1 MKLKNFRRVAA
12 LGMAVGMTAVLAACG
27 NTADTASSEAAESTA
42 ETADTAEEASAETA
56 DAEYAYLADFS
67 FSDAFDENGYLKG
80 VTAAD
85 YVTLPD
91 DYADITISADL
102 GQVSDDDI
110 NDYIDSNVLS
120 NFATT
125 NEVKDRAAAD
135 GDTVNID
142 YVGRIDGVA
151 FDGGDTKG
159 SGADLTLGSGTYI
172 DNFEDQIVGHTPGE
186 TFDVTVTFPED
197 YGNEDLNGKEAVF
210 ETTLNYI
217 KESVTP
223 ELTDDWV
230 KENLGESMS
239 LNSVDELKAFVKS
252 TMLYDNQASDV
263 YTALHDK
270 ASYADELPQTAL
282 DYYRDVLLY
291 RIYTNAQKYGTDMNT
306 LLSSGMMGS
315 SYDSVDA
322 YLADANDSIKSIT
335 QQALL
340 MQAVAEKTGFK
351 CDTATMNADFGR
363 YYGTTDPSQYVSA
376 YGENYIK
383 MNVLQSDV
391 MQNLIDNVTYTYA
404 VSAAA
409 LPVLHRECFFVA
421 FCGGNLYNKGIL
433 NKESF
438 PMPLII
444 PKDLPAYEELQQE
457 NVFVMHQERA
467 MSQHIR
473 PLRILILNLMPT
485 KIVTETQ
492 LARLLANSPLQ
503 VQVTFLQTATHS
515 TTHTAPEHMKAFYK
529 TFDEIKNE
537 RFDGM
542 IITGAPIEDLDYEDV
557 DYWDE
562 LCRIMDYTKEN
573 VYSTIHLC
581 WGALAGLY
589 YHFGIPKVHLDK
601 KMFGVFEHRVTRPS
615 NPLVRGFDEVFYAPH
630 SRWAGLDRAAI
641 DACGDL
647 RILAE
652 SDIAGPMLLSTES
665 GRQIFVIGHPEYDKY
680 TLDREY
686 KRDVKAGKPINIPC
700 NYYPDDNP
708 SRDPL
713 FRWRA
718 HGYLLYTN
726 WLNYYVYQDTPYD
739 LSRLEALEK

>member
-42 ETADTAEEASAETA
+42 ETADTAEKASAETA

-391 MQNLIDNVTYTYA
+391 MQNPDRQRQVRISGKRRRTPGFA
-404 VSAAA
+404 
-409 LPVLHRECFFVA
+409 PGVLFVA

-686 KRDVKAGKPINIPC
+686 KRDVKADKPINIPC
-700 NYYPDDNP
+700 NYYPDDDP

>member
-1 MKLKNFRRVAA
+1 MKLKNFRRVTA

-42 ETADTAEEASAETA
+42 ETADTAEKASAETA

-80 VTAAD
+80 VTATD

-159 SGADLTLGSGTYI
+159 NGADLTLGSGTYV
-172 DNFEDQIVGHTPGE
+172 DNFEEQIVGHNPGE

-217 KESVTP
+217 EDTVTP
-223 ELTDDWV
+223 ELSDEWV
-230 KENLGESMS
+230 AENLAATMS
-239 LNSVDELKAFVKS
+239 LNNVDELKAFVKS

-270 ASYADELPQTAL
+270 VSYADELPQTAL

-291 RIYTNAQKYGTDMNT
+291 RIYTYAQNYGTDMAT
-306 LLSSGMMGS
+306 LLSSGMMGAT
-315 SYDSVDA
+315 YDSVDA
-322 YLADANDSIKSIT
+322 YLDDATDSIKSIT

-340 MQAVAEKTGFK
+340 MQAVAEKMGFK
-351 CDTATMNADFGR
+351 CDTDTMNADFGR

-391 MQNLIDNVTYTYA
+391 MQNLIDNV
-404 VSAAA
+404 
-409 LPVLHRECFFVA
+409 
-421 FCGGNLYNKGIL
+421 K
-433 NKESF
+433 
-438 PMPLII
+438 
-444 PKDLPAYEELQQE
+444 YE
-457 NVFVMHQERA
+457 
-467 MSQHIR
+467 
-473 PLRILILNLMPT
+473 
-485 KIVTETQ
+485 
-492 LARLLANSPLQ
+492 
-503 VQVTFLQTATHS
+503 
-515 TTHTAPEHMKAFYK
+515 
-529 TFDEIKNE
+529 
-537 RFDGM
+537 
-542 IITGAPIEDLDYEDV
+542 
-557 DYWDE
+557 
-562 LCRIMDYTKEN
+562 
-573 VYSTIHLC
+573 
-581 WGALAGLY
+581 
-589 YHFGIPKVHLDK
+589 
-601 KMFGVFEHRVTRPS
+601 
-615 NPLVRGFDEVFYAPH
+615 
-630 SRWAGLDRAAI
+630 
-641 DACGDL
+641 
-647 RILAE
+647 
-652 SDIAGPMLLSTES
+652 
-665 GRQIFVIGHPEYDKY
+665 
-680 TLDREY
+680 
-686 KRDVKAGKPINIPC
+686 
-700 NYYPDDNP
+700 
-708 SRDPL
+708 
-713 FRWRA
+713 
-718 HGYLLYTN
+718 
-726 WLNYYVYQDTPYD
+726 
-739 LSRLEALEK
+739 

>member
-27 NTADTASSEAAESTA
+27 NTADTASSETAESTA

-291 RIYTNAQKYGTDMNT
+291 RIYTNAQKYGTDMST

-322 YLADANDSIKSIT
+322 YLADAKDSIKSIT

-391 MQNLIDNVTYTYA
+391 MQNLIDNV
-404 VSAAA
+404 
-409 LPVLHRECFFVA
+409 
-421 FCGGNLYNKGIL
+421 K
-433 NKESF
+433 
-438 PMPLII
+438 
-444 PKDLPAYEELQQE
+444 YE
-457 NVFVMHQERA
+457 
-467 MSQHIR
+467 
-473 PLRILILNLMPT
+473 
-485 KIVTETQ
+485 
-492 LARLLANSPLQ
+492 
-503 VQVTFLQTATHS
+503 
-515 TTHTAPEHMKAFYK
+515 
-529 TFDEIKNE
+529 
-537 RFDGM
+537 
-542 IITGAPIEDLDYEDV
+542 
-557 DYWDE
+557 
-562 LCRIMDYTKEN
+562 
-573 VYSTIHLC
+573 
-581 WGALAGLY
+581 
-589 YHFGIPKVHLDK
+589 
-601 KMFGVFEHRVTRPS
+601 
-615 NPLVRGFDEVFYAPH
+615 
-630 SRWAGLDRAAI
+630 
-641 DACGDL
+641 
-647 RILAE
+647 
-652 SDIAGPMLLSTES
+652 
-665 GRQIFVIGHPEYDKY
+665 
-680 TLDREY
+680 
-686 KRDVKAGKPINIPC
+686 
-700 NYYPDDNP
+700 
-708 SRDPL
+708 
-713 FRWRA
+713 
-718 HGYLLYTN
+718 
-726 WLNYYVYQDTPYD
+726 
-739 LSRLEALEK
+739 

>member
-1 MKLKNFRRVAA
+1 MKLKNYRRVAA

-42 ETADTAEEASAETA
+42 ETADTAEKASAETA

-291 RIYTNAQKYGTDMNT
+291 RIYTNAQKYGTNMNT

-335 QQALL
+335 QLALL

-391 MQNLIDNVTYTYA
+391 MQSLIDNV
-404 VSAAA
+404 
-409 LPVLHRECFFVA
+409 
-421 FCGGNLYNKGIL
+421 K
-433 NKESF
+433 
-438 PMPLII
+438 
-444 PKDLPAYEELQQE
+444 YE
-457 NVFVMHQERA
+457 
-467 MSQHIR
+467 
-473 PLRILILNLMPT
+473 
-485 KIVTETQ
+485 
-492 LARLLANSPLQ
+492 
-503 VQVTFLQTATHS
+503 
-515 TTHTAPEHMKAFYK
+515 
-529 TFDEIKNE
+529 
-537 RFDGM
+537 
-542 IITGAPIEDLDYEDV
+542 
-557 DYWDE
+557 
-562 LCRIMDYTKEN
+562 
-573 VYSTIHLC
+573 
-581 WGALAGLY
+581 
-589 YHFGIPKVHLDK
+589 
-601 KMFGVFEHRVTRPS
+601 
-615 NPLVRGFDEVFYAPH
+615 
-630 SRWAGLDRAAI
+630 
-641 DACGDL
+641 
-647 RILAE
+647 
-652 SDIAGPMLLSTES
+652 
-665 GRQIFVIGHPEYDKY
+665 
-680 TLDREY
+680 
-686 KRDVKAGKPINIPC
+686 
-700 NYYPDDNP
+700 
-708 SRDPL
+708 
-713 FRWRA
+713 
-718 HGYLLYTN
+718 
-726 WLNYYVYQDTPYD
+726 
-739 LSRLEALEK
+739 

>member
-42 ETADTAEEASAETA
+42 ETADTAEKASAETA

-80 VTAAD
+80 VTATD

-335 QQALL
+335 QHALL

-391 MQNLIDNVTYTYA
+391 MQNLIDNV
-404 VSAAA
+404 
-409 LPVLHRECFFVA
+409 
-421 FCGGNLYNKGIL
+421 K
-433 NKESF
+433 
-438 PMPLII
+438 
-444 PKDLPAYEELQQE
+444 YE
-457 NVFVMHQERA
+457 
-467 MSQHIR
+467 
-473 PLRILILNLMPT
+473 
-485 KIVTETQ
+485 
-492 LARLLANSPLQ
+492 
-503 VQVTFLQTATHS
+503 
-515 TTHTAPEHMKAFYK
+515 
-529 TFDEIKNE
+529 
-537 RFDGM
+537 
-542 IITGAPIEDLDYEDV
+542 
-557 DYWDE
+557 
-562 LCRIMDYTKEN
+562 
-573 VYSTIHLC
+573 
-581 WGALAGLY
+581 
-589 YHFGIPKVHLDK
+589 
-601 KMFGVFEHRVTRPS
+601 
-615 NPLVRGFDEVFYAPH
+615 
-630 SRWAGLDRAAI
+630 
-641 DACGDL
+641 
-647 RILAE
+647 
-652 SDIAGPMLLSTES
+652 
-665 GRQIFVIGHPEYDKY
+665 
-680 TLDREY
+680 
-686 KRDVKAGKPINIPC
+686 
-700 NYYPDDNP
+700 
-708 SRDPL
+708 
-713 FRWRA
+713 
-718 HGYLLYTN
+718 
-726 WLNYYVYQDTPYD
+726 
-739 LSRLEALEK
+739 

>member
-42 ETADTAEEASAETA
+42 ETADTAEKASAETA

-263 YTALHDK
+263 YTAVHDK

-322 YLADANDSIKSIT
+322 YLADAKDSIKSIT

-391 MQNLIDNVTYTYA
+391 MQNLIDNV
-404 VSAAA
+404 
-409 LPVLHRECFFVA
+409 
-421 FCGGNLYNKGIL
+421 K
-433 NKESF
+433 
-438 PMPLII
+438 
-444 PKDLPAYEELQQE
+444 
-457 NVFVMHQERA
+457 
-467 MSQHIR
+467 
-473 PLRILILNLMPT
+473 
-485 KIVTETQ
+485 
-492 LARLLANSPLQ
+492 
-503 VQVTFLQTATHS
+503 
-515 TTHTAPEHMKAFYK
+515 YK
-529 TFDEIKNE
+529 
-537 RFDGM
+537 
-542 IITGAPIEDLDYEDV
+542 
-557 DYWDE
+557 
-562 LCRIMDYTKEN
+562 
-573 VYSTIHLC
+573 
-581 WGALAGLY
+581 
-589 YHFGIPKVHLDK
+589 
-601 KMFGVFEHRVTRPS
+601 
-615 NPLVRGFDEVFYAPH
+615 
-630 SRWAGLDRAAI
+630 
-641 DACGDL
+641 
-647 RILAE
+647 
-652 SDIAGPMLLSTES
+652 
-665 GRQIFVIGHPEYDKY
+665 
-680 TLDREY
+680 
-686 KRDVKAGKPINIPC
+686 
-700 NYYPDDNP
+700 
-708 SRDPL
+708 
-713 FRWRA
+713 
-718 HGYLLYTN
+718 
-726 WLNYYVYQDTPYD
+726 
-739 LSRLEALEK
+739 

>member
-42 ETADTAEEASAETA
+42 ETADTAEKASAETA
-56 DAEYAYLADFS
+56 DAEYAYLADFN

-80 VTAAD
+80 VTATD

-322 YLADANDSIKSIT
+322 YLADAKDSIKSIT

-391 MQNLIDNVTYTYA
+391 MQNLIDNV
-404 VSAAA
+404 
-409 LPVLHRECFFVA
+409 
-421 FCGGNLYNKGIL
+421 K
-433 NKESF
+433 
-438 PMPLII
+438 
-444 PKDLPAYEELQQE
+444 YE
-457 NVFVMHQERA
+457 
-467 MSQHIR
+467 
-473 PLRILILNLMPT
+473 
-485 KIVTETQ
+485 
-492 LARLLANSPLQ
+492 
-503 VQVTFLQTATHS
+503 
-515 TTHTAPEHMKAFYK
+515 
-529 TFDEIKNE
+529 
-537 RFDGM
+537 
-542 IITGAPIEDLDYEDV
+542 
-557 DYWDE
+557 
-562 LCRIMDYTKEN
+562 
-573 VYSTIHLC
+573 
-581 WGALAGLY
+581 
-589 YHFGIPKVHLDK
+589 
-601 KMFGVFEHRVTRPS
+601 
-615 NPLVRGFDEVFYAPH
+615 
-630 SRWAGLDRAAI
+630 
-641 DACGDL
+641 
-647 RILAE
+647 
-652 SDIAGPMLLSTES
+652 
-665 GRQIFVIGHPEYDKY
+665 
-680 TLDREY
+680 
-686 KRDVKAGKPINIPC
+686 
-700 NYYPDDNP
+700 
-708 SRDPL
+708 
-713 FRWRA
+713 
-718 HGYLLYTN
+718 
-726 WLNYYVYQDTPYD
+726 
-739 LSRLEALEK
+739 

>member
-80 VTAAD
+80 VTATD

-91 DYADITISADL
+91 DYADITISANL

-172 DNFEDQIVGHTPGE
+172 DTFEDQIVGHTPGE

-197 YGNEDLNGKEAVF
+197 YSKEDLNGKEAVF

-335 QQALL
+335 QHALL

-363 YYGTTDPSQYVSA
+363 YYGTTDPSQYISA

-391 MQNLIDNVTYTYA
+391 MQSLIDNV
-404 VSAAA
+404 
-409 LPVLHRECFFVA
+409 
-421 FCGGNLYNKGIL
+421 K
-433 NKESF
+433 
-438 PMPLII
+438 
-444 PKDLPAYEELQQE
+444 YE
-457 NVFVMHQERA
+457 
-467 MSQHIR
+467 
-473 PLRILILNLMPT
+473 
-485 KIVTETQ
+485 
-492 LARLLANSPLQ
+492 
-503 VQVTFLQTATHS
+503 
-515 TTHTAPEHMKAFYK
+515 
-529 TFDEIKNE
+529 
-537 RFDGM
+537 
-542 IITGAPIEDLDYEDV
+542 
-557 DYWDE
+557 
-562 LCRIMDYTKEN
+562 
-573 VYSTIHLC
+573 
-581 WGALAGLY
+581 
-589 YHFGIPKVHLDK
+589 
-601 KMFGVFEHRVTRPS
+601 
-615 NPLVRGFDEVFYAPH
+615 
-630 SRWAGLDRAAI
+630 
-641 DACGDL
+641 
-647 RILAE
+647 
-652 SDIAGPMLLSTES
+652 
-665 GRQIFVIGHPEYDKY
+665 
-680 TLDREY
+680 
-686 KRDVKAGKPINIPC
+686 
-700 NYYPDDNP
+700 
-708 SRDPL
+708 
-713 FRWRA
+713 
-718 HGYLLYTN
+718 
-726 WLNYYVYQDTPYD
+726 
-739 LSRLEALEK
+739 

>member
-42 ETADTAEEASAETA
+42 ETADTAEKASAETA

-80 VTAAD
+80 VTATD

-217 KESVTP
+217 ENTVTP
-223 ELTDDWV
+223 ELSDEWV
-230 KENLGESMS
+230 AENLAATMS
-239 LNSVDELKAFVKS
+239 LNNVDELKAFVKS

-270 ASYADELPQTAL
+270 VSYADELPQTAL

-291 RIYTNAQKYGTDMNT
+291 RIYTYAQNYGTDMAT
-306 LLSSGMMGS
+306 LLSSGMMGTT
-315 SYDSVDA
+315 YDSVDA
-322 YLADANDSIKSIT
+322 YLDDATDSIKSIT

-340 MQAVAEKTGFK
+340 MQAVAEKMGFK
-351 CDTATMNADFGR
+351 CDTDTMNADFGR

-391 MQNLIDNVTYTYA
+391 MQNLIDNV
-404 VSAAA
+404 
-409 LPVLHRECFFVA
+409 
-421 FCGGNLYNKGIL
+421 K
-433 NKESF
+433 
-438 PMPLII
+438 
-444 PKDLPAYEELQQE
+444 YE
-457 NVFVMHQERA
+457 
-467 MSQHIR
+467 
-473 PLRILILNLMPT
+473 
-485 KIVTETQ
+485 
-492 LARLLANSPLQ
+492 
-503 VQVTFLQTATHS
+503 
-515 TTHTAPEHMKAFYK
+515 
-529 TFDEIKNE
+529 
-537 RFDGM
+537 
-542 IITGAPIEDLDYEDV
+542 
-557 DYWDE
+557 
-562 LCRIMDYTKEN
+562 
-573 VYSTIHLC
+573 
-581 WGALAGLY
+581 
-589 YHFGIPKVHLDK
+589 
-601 KMFGVFEHRVTRPS
+601 
-615 NPLVRGFDEVFYAPH
+615 
-630 SRWAGLDRAAI
+630 
-641 DACGDL
+641 
-647 RILAE
+647 
-652 SDIAGPMLLSTES
+652 
-665 GRQIFVIGHPEYDKY
+665 
-680 TLDREY
+680 
-686 KRDVKAGKPINIPC
+686 
-700 NYYPDDNP
+700 
-708 SRDPL
+708 
-713 FRWRA
+713 
-718 HGYLLYTN
+718 
-726 WLNYYVYQDTPYD
+726 
-739 LSRLEALEK
+739 

>member
-42 ETADTAEEASAETA
+42 ETADTAEKASAETA

-80 VTAAD
+80 VTATD

-91 DYADITISADL
+91 DYADITIS
-102 GQVSDDDI
+102 
-110 NDYIDSNVLS
+110 
-120 NFATT
+120 
-125 NEVKDRAAAD
+125 
-135 GDTVNID
+135 
-142 YVGRIDGVA
+142 
-151 FDGGDTKG
+151 
-159 SGADLTLGSGTYI
+159 ADLTLGSGTYI

-340 MQAVAEKTGFK
+340 MQAVAEKMGFR

-363 YYGTTDPSQYVSA
+363 YYGTTDPTQYVTA
-376 YGENYIK
+376 YGENYVK

-391 MQNLIDNVTYTYA
+391 MQNLIDNV
-404 VSAAA
+404 
-409 LPVLHRECFFVA
+409 
-421 FCGGNLYNKGIL
+421 K
-433 NKESF
+433 
-438 PMPLII
+438 
-444 PKDLPAYEELQQE
+444 YE
-457 NVFVMHQERA
+457 
-467 MSQHIR
+467 
-473 PLRILILNLMPT
+473 
-485 KIVTETQ
+485 
-492 LARLLANSPLQ
+492 
-503 VQVTFLQTATHS
+503 
-515 TTHTAPEHMKAFYK
+515 
-529 TFDEIKNE
+529 
-537 RFDGM
+537 
-542 IITGAPIEDLDYEDV
+542 
-557 DYWDE
+557 
-562 LCRIMDYTKEN
+562 
-573 VYSTIHLC
+573 
-581 WGALAGLY
+581 
-589 YHFGIPKVHLDK
+589 
-601 KMFGVFEHRVTRPS
+601 
-615 NPLVRGFDEVFYAPH
+615 
-630 SRWAGLDRAAI
+630 
-641 DACGDL
+641 
-647 RILAE
+647 
-652 SDIAGPMLLSTES
+652 
-665 GRQIFVIGHPEYDKY
+665 
-680 TLDREY
+680 
-686 KRDVKAGKPINIPC
+686 
-700 NYYPDDNP
+700 
-708 SRDPL
+708 
-713 FRWRA
+713 
-718 HGYLLYTN
+718 
-726 WLNYYVYQDTPYD
+726 
-739 LSRLEALEK
+739 

>member
-217 KESVTP
+217 ENTVTP
-223 ELTDDWV
+223 ELSDEWV
-230 KENLGESMS
+230 AENLAATMS
-239 LNSVDELKAFVKS
+239 LNNVDELKAFVKS

-270 ASYADELPQTAL
+270 VSYADELPQTAL

-291 RIYTNAQKYGTDMNT
+291 RIYTYAQNYGTDMAT
-306 LLSSGMMGS
+306 LLSSGMMGAT
-315 SYDSVDA
+315 YDSVDA
-322 YLADANDSIKSIT
+322 YLDDATDSIKSIT

-340 MQAVAEKTGFK
+340 MQAVAEKMGFK
-351 CDTATMNADFGR
+351 CDTDTMNADFGR

-391 MQNLIDNVTYTYA
+391 MQNLIDNV
-404 VSAAA
+404 
-409 LPVLHRECFFVA
+409 
-421 FCGGNLYNKGIL
+421 K
-433 NKESF
+433 
-438 PMPLII
+438 
-444 PKDLPAYEELQQE
+444 YE
-457 NVFVMHQERA
+457 
-467 MSQHIR
+467 
-473 PLRILILNLMPT
+473 
-485 KIVTETQ
+485 
-492 LARLLANSPLQ
+492 
-503 VQVTFLQTATHS
+503 
-515 TTHTAPEHMKAFYK
+515 
-529 TFDEIKNE
+529 
-537 RFDGM
+537 
-542 IITGAPIEDLDYEDV
+542 
-557 DYWDE
+557 
-562 LCRIMDYTKEN
+562 
-573 VYSTIHLC
+573 
-581 WGALAGLY
+581 
-589 YHFGIPKVHLDK
+589 
-601 KMFGVFEHRVTRPS
+601 
-615 NPLVRGFDEVFYAPH
+615 
-630 SRWAGLDRAAI
+630 
-641 DACGDL
+641 
-647 RILAE
+647 
-652 SDIAGPMLLSTES
+652 
-665 GRQIFVIGHPEYDKY
+665 
-680 TLDREY
+680 
-686 KRDVKAGKPINIPC
+686 
-700 NYYPDDNP
+700 
-708 SRDPL
+708 
-713 FRWRA
+713 
-718 HGYLLYTN
+718 
-726 WLNYYVYQDTPYD
+726 
-739 LSRLEALEK
+739 

>member
-42 ETADTAEEASAETA
+42 ETADTAEKASAETA
-56 DAEYAYLADFS
+56 DAAYAYLADFS

-322 YLADANDSIKSIT
+322 YLADAKDSIKSIT

-391 MQNLIDNVTYTYA
+391 MQNLIDNV
-404 VSAAA
+404 
-409 LPVLHRECFFVA
+409 
-421 FCGGNLYNKGIL
+421 K
-433 NKESF
+433 
-438 PMPLII
+438 
-444 PKDLPAYEELQQE
+444 YE
-457 NVFVMHQERA
+457 
-467 MSQHIR
+467 
-473 PLRILILNLMPT
+473 
-485 KIVTETQ
+485 
-492 LARLLANSPLQ
+492 
-503 VQVTFLQTATHS
+503 
-515 TTHTAPEHMKAFYK
+515 
-529 TFDEIKNE
+529 
-537 RFDGM
+537 
-542 IITGAPIEDLDYEDV
+542 
-557 DYWDE
+557 
-562 LCRIMDYTKEN
+562 
-573 VYSTIHLC
+573 
-581 WGALAGLY
+581 
-589 YHFGIPKVHLDK
+589 
-601 KMFGVFEHRVTRPS
+601 
-615 NPLVRGFDEVFYAPH
+615 
-630 SRWAGLDRAAI
+630 
-641 DACGDL
+641 
-647 RILAE
+647 
-652 SDIAGPMLLSTES
+652 
-665 GRQIFVIGHPEYDKY
+665 
-680 TLDREY
+680 
-686 KRDVKAGKPINIPC
+686 
-700 NYYPDDNP
+700 
-708 SRDPL
+708 
-713 FRWRA
+713 
-718 HGYLLYTN
+718 
-726 WLNYYVYQDTPYD
+726 
-739 LSRLEALEK
+739 

>member
-27 NTADTASSEAAESTA
+27 NTADTASSETAESTA

-322 YLADANDSIKSIT
+322 YLADANDSIKSII

-351 CDTATMNADFGR
+351 CDTATMSADFGR

-391 MQNLIDNVTYTYA
+391 MQSLIDNV
-404 VSAAA
+404 
-409 LPVLHRECFFVA
+409 
-421 FCGGNLYNKGIL
+421 K
-433 NKESF
+433 
-438 PMPLII
+438 
-444 PKDLPAYEELQQE
+444 YE
-457 NVFVMHQERA
+457 
-467 MSQHIR
+467 
-473 PLRILILNLMPT
+473 
-485 KIVTETQ
+485 
-492 LARLLANSPLQ
+492 
-503 VQVTFLQTATHS
+503 
-515 TTHTAPEHMKAFYK
+515 
-529 TFDEIKNE
+529 
-537 RFDGM
+537 
-542 IITGAPIEDLDYEDV
+542 
-557 DYWDE
+557 
-562 LCRIMDYTKEN
+562 
-573 VYSTIHLC
+573 
-581 WGALAGLY
+581 
-589 YHFGIPKVHLDK
+589 
-601 KMFGVFEHRVTRPS
+601 
-615 NPLVRGFDEVFYAPH
+615 
-630 SRWAGLDRAAI
+630 
-641 DACGDL
+641 
-647 RILAE
+647 
-652 SDIAGPMLLSTES
+652 
-665 GRQIFVIGHPEYDKY
+665 
-680 TLDREY
+680 
-686 KRDVKAGKPINIPC
+686 
-700 NYYPDDNP
+700 
-708 SRDPL
+708 
-713 FRWRA
+713 
-718 HGYLLYTN
+718 
-726 WLNYYVYQDTPYD
+726 
-739 LSRLEALEK
+739 

>member
-56 DAEYAYLADFS
+56 DAEYAYLADFN

-80 VTAAD
+80 VTATD

-172 DNFEDQIVGHTPGE
+172 DDFEDQIVGHTPGE

-263 YTALHDK
+263 YTAVHDK

-322 YLADANDSIKSIT
+322 YLADANDSIQSIT

-363 YYGTTDPSQYVSA
+363 YYGTTDPSQYISA

-391 MQNLIDNVTYTYA
+391 MQSLIDNV
-404 VSAAA
+404 
-409 LPVLHRECFFVA
+409 
-421 FCGGNLYNKGIL
+421 K
-433 NKESF
+433 
-438 PMPLII
+438 
-444 PKDLPAYEELQQE
+444 
-457 NVFVMHQERA
+457 
-467 MSQHIR
+467 
-473 PLRILILNLMPT
+473 
-485 KIVTETQ
+485 
-492 LARLLANSPLQ
+492 
-503 VQVTFLQTATHS
+503 
-515 TTHTAPEHMKAFYK
+515 YK
-529 TFDEIKNE
+529 
-537 RFDGM
+537 
-542 IITGAPIEDLDYEDV
+542 
-557 DYWDE
+557 
-562 LCRIMDYTKEN
+562 
-573 VYSTIHLC
+573 
-581 WGALAGLY
+581 
-589 YHFGIPKVHLDK
+589 
-601 KMFGVFEHRVTRPS
+601 
-615 NPLVRGFDEVFYAPH
+615 
-630 SRWAGLDRAAI
+630 
-641 DACGDL
+641 
-647 RILAE
+647 
-652 SDIAGPMLLSTES
+652 
-665 GRQIFVIGHPEYDKY
+665 
-680 TLDREY
+680 
-686 KRDVKAGKPINIPC
+686 
-700 NYYPDDNP
+700 
-708 SRDPL
+708 
-713 FRWRA
+713 
-718 HGYLLYTN
+718 
-726 WLNYYVYQDTPYD
+726 
-739 LSRLEALEK
+739 